1 MTHIDGPSASGIGGV
16 GVVLLSLEK
25 DVLKYG
31 VQLQFLA
38 TNNEAKCEAIL
49 TGLKVT
55 KALGAKNLKLN
66 IDSKLVVGKITN
78 AYEVKEDQMKRYLKL
93 SNQLISH
100 FDDVRI

>member
-55 KALGAKNLKLN
+55 KL
-66 IDSKLVVGKITN
+66 
-78 AYEVKEDQMKRYLKL
+78 
-93 SNQLISH
+93 
-100 FDDVRI
+100 